1 MLRFSLSVIILSL
14 VVVGCGSESETPRT
28 SDTVQQPAQPRQPTV
43 TTEFTAEKIQII
55 EEAVFED
62 FDGNPVSLQDFE
74 GKVVL
79 IDLWETWC
87 VPCLVSFPTLQSLMD
102 DYPDKFVVLAVS
114 PGIMDSPDMVRE
126 FAAGHPYTFSYVFGF
141 DLADDL
147 QIAGIPFKIYI
158 APDGSYF
165 KHTVGSRGPERDYQD
180 AVEVLRYF
188 FEI

>member
-1 MLRFSLSVIILSL
+1 MARIFLFALILSFL
-14 VVVGCGSESETPRT
+14 TLACGGEQEPET
-28 SDTVQQPAQPRQPTV
+28 QQPTAQQPTQP
-43 TTEFTAEKIQII
+43 TQPTAQAELSAEKIEII
-55 EEAVFED
+55 ENAVFED
-62 FDGNPVSLQDFE
+62 FDGNEVSLADFE

-114 PGIMDSPDMVRE
+114 PGIMDSPDQVRS
-126 FAAGHPYTFSYVFGF
+126 FAADHDYTFAYLFGF

-147 QIAGIPFKIYI
+147 QIAGIPFKIYLD
-158 APDGSYF
+158 PDGTYY

-180 AVEVLRYF
+180 AIDVLNSF
-188 FEI
+188 FDI